1 MMMANARADDE
12 EEDAENSR
20 ATVDAV
26 AAAVATAVAT
36 AVAAAA
42 GLELLRPLW
51 GVVAGAVT
59 VTGVVTAAA

>member
-20 ATVDAV
+20 ATV

-51 GVVAGAVT
+51 GVVVDAVT